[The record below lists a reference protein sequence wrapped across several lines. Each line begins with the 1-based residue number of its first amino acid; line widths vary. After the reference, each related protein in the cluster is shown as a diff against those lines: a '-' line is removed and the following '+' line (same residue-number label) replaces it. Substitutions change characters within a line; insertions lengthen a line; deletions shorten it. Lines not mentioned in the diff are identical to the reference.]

1 MRERARPPAARLLT
15 GAAARA
21 RRGLRTGEQAKAVR
35 ALERAGAAVAV
46 STLDVVDAGEAAA
59 LLALAGR
66 AAPVAAVFHLAMY
79 LDDRLLAS
87 QARAHVAG
95 AGLRGL
101 GSAACARAPGQPP
114 PAGQARAPLVLGVYQ
129 RFYEQTCS
137 ELYCTHMLRPWGP
150 LLAGAPTPRPGA
162 QTGESWNK
170 VVRPKALGAWN
181 LDAAT
186 RGLAD
191 LEHFICFSS
200 IVASLGNAGAPRAR
214 AFIRQGVV
222 SYVQSC
228 LGNMLAGVCL
238 RSASD
243 KPGAA

>member
-87 QARAHVAG
+87 QARAPCRCWVARAGVCCLCPRTRAAASGRPGARAAG
-95 AGLRGL
+95 AGVP
-101 GSAACARAPGQPP
+101 PGI
-114 PAGQARAPLVLGVYQ
+114 L
-129 RFYEQTCS
+129 
-137 ELYCTHMLRPWGP
+137 
-150 LLAGAPTPRPGA
+150 
-162 QTGESWNK
+162 
-170 VVRPKALGAWN
+170 
-181 LDAAT
+181 
-186 RGLAD
+186 
-191 LEHFICFSS
+191 
-200 IVASLGNAGAPRAR
+200 
-214 AFIRQGVV
+214 
-222 SYVQSC
+222 
-228 LGNMLAGVCL
+228 
-238 RSASD
+238 
-243 KPGAA
+243 